1 MIGRRKLLG
10 SLASGALAALAGPG
24 ALAAARRQTVGALEI
39 FQVPVNQRGNWL
51 LLRLHAS
58 GGLSGVGDASH
69 GGVDTGTLAYLRQ
82 FAALLRGRSIFDVEW
97 FRLAVAPVL
106 AREPQ
111 ASAIVAASALEHCL
125 WDLIGKALDA
135 PVYDLLGGALRREI
149 PLYANINRSTE
160 PRTPDG
166 FARKAAAAVAD
177 GFDAVKLAPFDAM
190 PATLDRSSDVRPL
203 IDQGVAA
210 AEAVRSA
217 IGPERKLLID
227 AHSRFTR
234 AEGLAL
240 IDRLAPLNLYWL
252 EEVTPAD
259 PIDDLAAI
267 NRAAAMATA
276 GGESVRGIAGFYPYI
291 RAGAVDVVMPDVKV
305 CGGILE
311 LKKIAALADAAG
323 LAVSPHGPASPVG
336 NIAAAHV
343 AATLPNFTILEYA
356 YGEVPWRAEIVSPAE
371 DIREGKAVL
380 SERPGFGLQLNDR
393 ALSRF
398 AKKPISQLTPAAG

>member
-10 SLASGALAALAGPG
+10 SLAGGALAALAGPR
-24 ALAAARRQTVGALEI
+24 ALAAAQRQTVGELEI
-39 FQVPVNQRGNWL
+39 FQVPVNKRGDWL
-51 LLRLHAS
+51 ILRLHAS

-69 GGVDTGTLAYLRQ
+69 GGTDAGTLAHVRQ

-97 FRLAVAPVL
+97 FRQAVAPVL
-106 AREPQ
+106 AREPE

-125 WDLIGKALDA
+125 WDLIGKTLDA
-135 PVYDLLGGALRREI
+135 PVYDLLGGALRRDI
-149 PLYANINRSTE
+149 ALYANINRSTD
-160 PRTPDG
+160 PRTPEG
-166 FARKAAAAVAD
+166 FAHKAAAAVAD

-190 PATLDRSSDVRPL
+190 PANLDRSTDVRPL

-210 AEAVRSA
+210 AQAVRAA
-217 IGPERKLLID
+217 IGAERKLLID
-227 AHSRFTR
+227 VHSRFTR
-234 AEGLAL
+234 AEGLKL
-240 IDRLAPLNLYWL
+240 IERLAPLDLYWL
-252 EEVTPAD
+252 EEVAPAD

-267 NRAAAMATA
+267 NRTAPMPTA
-276 GGESVRGIAGFYPYI
+276 GGESVRGIAGFYPYV

-323 LAVSPHGPASPVG
+323 MAVSPHGPASPVG

-356 YGEVPWRAEIVSPAE
+356 YGEVPWRAEIVTPAE
-371 DIREGKAVL
+371 QIAGGKARL
-380 SERPGFGLQLNDR
+380 SERPGFGLELNDR
-393 ALSRF
+393 ALARL
-398 AKKPISQLTPAAG
+398 ATTK

>member
-1 MIGRRKLLG
+1 MIARRKLLG
-10 SLASGALAALAGPG
+10 SLAGGALAALAGPR
-24 ALAAARRQTVGALEI
+24 ALAVARRQIVAELEI
-39 FQVPVNQRGNWL
+39 FQVPVNKRGDWL
-51 LLRLHAS
+51 ILRLHAS
-58 GGLSGVGDASH
+58 SGLSGVGDASH
-69 GGVDTGTLAYLRQ
+69 GGVDAGTLTYVRQ

-97 FRLAVAPVL
+97 FRRAVAPVL

-111 ASAIVAASALEHCL
+111 PSAIVAASALEHCL

-135 PVYDLLGGALRREI
+135 PVYDLLGGALRRDI

-160 PRTPDG
+160 PRTPEG
-166 FARKAAAAVAD
+166 FARKAEAAVAD

-190 PATLDRSSDVRPL
+190 PANLDRTSDARPL

-210 AEAVRSA
+210 AQAVRA
-217 IGPERKLLID
+217 TIGPERKLLID

-234 AEGLAL
+234 AEGLAV

-252 EEVTPAD
+252 EEVTPAE

-267 NRAAAMATA
+267 NRAAPMTTA

-356 YGEVPWRAEIVSPAE
+356 FGEVPWRAEIVTPAE

-380 SERPGFGLQLNDR
+380 SERPGFGLQLNDH
-393 ALSRF
+393 ALSRL
-398 AKKPISQLTPAAG
+398 ATRPIS

>member
-1 MIGRRKLLG
+1 M
-10 SLASGALAALAGPG
+10 
-24 ALAAARRQTVGALEI
+24 AAARRQTVGELEI
-39 FQVPVNQRGNWL
+39 FQVPVNKRGNWL

-69 GGVDTGTLAYLRQ
+69 GGVDAATLAYVRQ
-82 FAALLRGRSIFDVEW
+82 FAALLGGRSIFDVEW
-97 FRLAVAPVL
+97 FLQAVAPVL

-135 PVYDLLGGALRREI
+135 PVYDLLGGALRRDI

-160 PRTPDG
+160 PRTPGG
-166 FARKAAAAVAD
+166 FARKAEAAVAD

-190 PATLDRSSDVRPL
+190 PANLDRGSDVRSL

-210 AEAVRSA
+210 AEAVRA
-217 IGPERKLLID
+217 TIGPERKLLID

-252 EEVTPAD
+252 EEVTPAE

-267 NRAAAMATA
+267 NRTAPMTTA

-356 YGEVPWRAEIVSPAE
+356 YGEVPWRAEIVTPAE
-371 DIREGKAVL
+371 DIAGGKATL
-380 SERPGFGLQLNDR
+380 SARRGFGLQLNDR
-393 ALSRF
+393 ALER
-398 AKKPISQLTPAAG
+398 LTTKGDF